1 MPTGVAGAGEESTYV
16 DVFQAAAG
24 RKRLGPQRRRQS
36 GVVKRRL
43 PGALKIAT
51 QRIST
56 VAGVGISGSSDLRKR
71 RGPRSGGAAP
81 TRRKRAPVGG
91 ISGRR
96 RLGTKELGGSATP
109 AWKKRK
115 VRGGRE
121 AGEHVHGAGEG
132 DLAVNGSLMPEDA
145 RTSRPRPTGA
155 STMARPM
162 CANGRGMQQPLE
174 LNFLSLTLISWW
186 RMQFGECVFK
196 NCSFP

>member
-1 MPTGVAGAGEESTYV
+1 MPTRVAGAGEESTYV

-51 QRIST
+51 QKIST

-115 VRGGRE
+115 VRGVAR
-121 AGEHVHGAGEG
+121 
-132 DLAVNGSLMPEDA
+132 PENMC
-145 RTSRPRPTGA
+145 TGPGKGTWPSTGA
-155 STMARPM
+155 
-162 CANGRGMQQPLE
+162 
-174 LNFLSLTLISWW
+174 
-186 RMQFGECVFK
+186 
-196 NCSFP
+196 